1 MTEASRQA
9 LEVLRSVE
17 NFQWHVVPLLV
28 LVIYVYAV
36 EIEKRNWGLVLAGL
50 AFWGMDWANEIVN
63 GLILH
68 LSGISALWTA
78 PAGSAYVIFV
88 GLNIEISLMFAIL
101 GIVFIKM
108 LPKDKEQKILGIPNR
123 WFFVVVNSLLCV
135 FIEIFLNGANAL
147 IWEYWWWNV
156 PFIPLIVIFGLG
168 LRHGA
173 DRGPAENRRSHLRG
187 GPRGNR
193 PVRGHPRL
201 DLGPRRSA
209 SGPRPH
215 APCWGVLGRVSSRAW
230 PPPSRHWT
238 CPIAL
243 GRCRP
248 VVTPITKRLDTGLF
262 FVI

>member
-68 LSGISALWTA
+68 FSGISALWTA

-123 WFFVVVNSLLCV
+123 WFFIVVNSLLCV
-135 FIEIFLNGANAL
+135 FIEVFLNGANAL

-156 PFIPLIVIFGLG
+156 PFIPLIVIFGYGTFMVVSFWVYDMERIEDQRRTVGVIFAVDIAAIILFAGILG
-168 LRHGA
+168 
-173 DRGPAENRRSHLRG
+173 
-187 GPRGNR
+187 
-193 PVRGHPRL
+193 
-201 DLGPRRSA
+201 
-209 SGPRPH
+209 
-215 APCWGVLGRVSSRAW
+215 W
-230 PPPSRHWT
+230 
-238 CPIAL
+238 I
-243 GRCRP
+243 
-248 VVTPITKRLDTGLF
+248 
-262 FVI
+262 

>member
-17 NFQWHVVPLLV
+17 NFQWHVVPLFV
-28 LVIYVYAV
+28 LVVYVYAV
-36 EIEKRNWGLVLAGL
+36 EIERRDWSLVLAGL
-50 AFWGMDWANEIVN
+50 AFWGMDWANEIAN

-68 LSGISALWTA
+68 FSGISALWTA

-156 PFIPLIVIFGLG
+156 PFIPLIVIFGYGTFMVVSFWVYDMERTEDQRRTVGVIYAVDIAAIILFAGILG
-168 LRHGA
+168 
-173 DRGPAENRRSHLRG
+173 
-187 GPRGNR
+187 
-193 PVRGHPRL
+193 
-201 DLGPRRSA
+201 
-209 SGPRPH
+209 
-215 APCWGVLGRVSSRAW
+215 W
-230 PPPSRHWT
+230 
-238 CPIAL
+238 I
-243 GRCRP
+243 
-248 VVTPITKRLDTGLF
+248 
-262 FVI
+262 

>member
-156 PFIPLIVIFGLG
+156 PFIPLIVIFGYGTFMVVSFWVYDMERIEDQRRTVGVIFAVDLAAIVLFAGILG
-168 LRHGA
+168 
-173 DRGPAENRRSHLRG
+173 
-187 GPRGNR
+187 
-193 PVRGHPRL
+193 
-201 DLGPRRSA
+201 
-209 SGPRPH
+209 
-215 APCWGVLGRVSSRAW
+215 W
-230 PPPSRHWT
+230 
-238 CPIAL
+238 I
-243 GRCRP
+243 
-248 VVTPITKRLDTGLF
+248 
-262 FVI
+262 

>member
-68 LSGISALWTA
+68 FSGISALWTA

-108 LPKDKEQKILGIPNR
+108 LPKDKEQKILGVPNR

-135 FIEIFLNGANAL
+135 FIEVFLNGANAL

-156 PFIPLIVIFGLG
+156 PFIPLIVIFGYGTFMVVSFWVYDMERIEDQRRTVGVIFAVDIAAIILFAGILG
-168 LRHGA
+168 
-173 DRGPAENRRSHLRG
+173 
-187 GPRGNR
+187 
-193 PVRGHPRL
+193 
-201 DLGPRRSA
+201 
-209 SGPRPH
+209 
-215 APCWGVLGRVSSRAW
+215 W
-230 PPPSRHWT
+230 
-238 CPIAL
+238 I
-243 GRCRP
+243 
-248 VVTPITKRLDTGLF
+248 
-262 FVI
+262 

>member
-17 NFQWHVVPLLV
+17 NFQWHVVPLFV
-28 LVIYVYAV
+28 LVVYVYAV
-36 EIEKRNWGLVLAGL
+36 EIERRDWGLVLAGL

-68 LSGISALWTA
+68 WSGISALWTA

-108 LPKDKEQKILGIPNR
+108 LPKDKTQKILGIPNR

-156 PFIPLIVIFGLG
+156 PFIPLIVIFGYGTFMIVSFWVYDMERIEDKRRTVATIFAVDAVAIVVFAGILG
-168 LRHGA
+168 
-173 DRGPAENRRSHLRG
+173 
-187 GPRGNR
+187 
-193 PVRGHPRL
+193 
-201 DLGPRRSA
+201 
-209 SGPRPH
+209 
-215 APCWGVLGRVSSRAW
+215 W
-230 PPPSRHWT
+230 
-238 CPIAL
+238 I
-243 GRCRP
+243 
-248 VVTPITKRLDTGLF
+248 
-262 FVI
+262 